1 MIMRLRRLAFQGFG
15 LLPTGA
21 RRFVVRRVAPAW
33 TAGSVAI
40 IEREDGR
47 WLMVKPVYR
56 RGWSLPGGIIDRG
69 EAPDAAVVREF
80 MEELG
85 LRIRVDSEPWVV
97 FDSRMRRIE
106 DDVRVTPRGGEVLGP
121 PIPKTVADIE
131 AAMAG
136 SR

>member
-1 MIMRLRRLAFQGFG
+1 
-15 LLPTGA
+15 
-21 RRFVVRRVAPAW
+21 
-33 TAGSVAI
+33 
-40 IEREDGR
+40 
-47 WLMVKPVYR
+47 MVKPVYR

-106 DDVRVTPRGGEVLGP
+106 TVYRGELLDDIDPDSITVRTHELDAVGWYAPDEPPEIEREAVDVITVIRQSGMGGTRVL
-121 PIPKTVADIE
+121 I
-131 AAMAG
+131 
-136 SR
+136 R